1 VVQRHGTV
9 EFLLRCSVALDLE
22 FYLAEPGELPAIIL
36 GGHRVKTFSRRTH
49 NTGISVST
57 TVPMAE

>member
-1 VVQRHGTV
+1 
-9 EFLLRCSVALDLE
+9 
-22 FYLAEPGELPAIIL
+22 LPAIIL